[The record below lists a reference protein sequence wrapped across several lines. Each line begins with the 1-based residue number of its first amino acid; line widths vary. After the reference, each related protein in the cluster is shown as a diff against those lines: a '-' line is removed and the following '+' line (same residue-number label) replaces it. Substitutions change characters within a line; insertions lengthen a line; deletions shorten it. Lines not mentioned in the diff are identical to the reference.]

1 MSIQKELRDWAE
13 KTAKGYV
20 SIVNYY
26 GETAPSFYTQS
37 DLTKIVN
44 SPVVLILGINPGS
57 EGLYKD
63 QKTSIGWGLNG
74 SDMDG
79 DHLIL
84 GNYFVNNGT
93 SSWSNRENWSYWK
106 RLKAYFG
113 DVKPVNPLDD
123 ENKFILS
130 NVTFFN
136 SARAKNIK
144 SPLFFKSISYSL
156 ELIEITKPQ
165 KIVFLG
171 GKGMLDKLSRFNR
184 NNQLFDMS
192 YEMIKPKVYKGHF
205 NNILFLAVPH
215 PSARLYR
222 EERQTVV
229 DCVTEFMN
237 K

>member
-1 MSIQKELRDWAE
+1 MSIQKELREWAD

-20 SIVNYY
+20 SIAKDD

-37 DLTKIVN
+37 DLTKIVE
-44 SPVVLILGINPGS
+44 SPIVLILGINPGS
-57 EGLYKD
+57 EGLYID
-63 QKTSIGWGLNG
+63 QKTSTGWGLNG

-84 GNYFVNNGT
+84 GNYFVNNGV

-113 DVKPVNPLDD
+113 NVKPVNPLDD
-123 ENKFILS
+123 ENRFILS

-144 SPLFFKSISYSL
+144 SPLFFKSIPYSL
-156 ELIEITKPQ
+156 ELIGITKPNQ
-165 KIVFLG
+165 IIFLG
-171 GKGMLDKLSRFNR
+171 GKGMLDKLRRFNR
-184 NNQLFDMS
+184 DNQLFDMS

-205 NNILFLAVPH
+205 NNIPFLAVPH

-229 DCVTEFMN
+229 DSITLFMD
-237 K
+237 